1 MFVIRWGIWWVCF
14 KNLDEHEAEAWT
26 LEGGGSL
33 MQCDFG
39 IKVLSRFQSG
49 TVGFGLDS
57 NLFIL
62 KMQNKYLIGIHML
75 AIDPYN

>member
-1 MFVIRWGIWWVCF
+1 MAYLVFNLKEECVVIRWGIWWVCF

-57 NLFIL
+57 I
-62 KMQNKYLIGIHML
+62 
-75 AIDPYN
+75 

>member
-1 MFVIRWGIWWVCF
+1 MFNLKEECVCF
-14 KNLDEHEAEAWT
+14 KILDEHEAEAWT

-39 IKVLSRFQSG
+39 VKVLSRFQSG

-57 NLFIL
+57 I
-62 KMQNKYLIGIHML
+62 
-75 AIDPYN
+75 